1 MDQDQVNRMFLMQ
14 QVYATLFSLT
24 NKLQIKGDE
33 QLDGLTSRQLMTMIA
48 IIHLPEDETS
58 LNNIARKLGTSKQNV
73 KQLVAN
79 MESKGYVQMLP
90 SQHDG
95 RSYNIKITG
104 SGRQSL
110 LKNGEIGNDMFLDV
124 FKDFTKEDL
133 ETLWSLLKKLYRFD
147 GEEMDGFEE
156 MVDASK

>member
-1 MDQDQVNRMFLMQ
+1 MDKDQIDRMFLMQ

-33 QLDGLTSRQLMTMIA
+33 RLEGLTSRQLMTMIA

-58 LNNIARKLGTSKQNV
+58 LNNIAKKLGTSKQNV

-79 MESKGYVQMLP
+79 MESKGYVKTLP
-90 SQHDG
+90 SALDR
-95 RSYNIKITG
+95 RSYNITITEPG
-104 SGRQSL
+104 KQSL

-124 FKDFTKEDL
+124 FKDFTKEEL

>member
-1 MDQDQVNRMFLMQ
+1 MDQDQIDRMFLMQ

-33 QLDGLTSRQLMTMIA
+33 RLEGLTSRQLMTLIA

-79 MESKGYVQMLP
+79 MESKGYVQTLP
-90 SQHDG
+90 SRHDR
-95 RSYNIKITG
+95 RSYNIKITEPG
-104 SGRQSL
+104 KQSL
-110 LKNGEIGNDMFLDV
+110 LKNGEIGNNLFLDV
-124 FKDFTKEDL
+124 FKDFTMEEL
-133 ETLWSLLKKLYRFD
+133 EILWSLLKKLYRFD
-147 GEEMDGFEE
+147 GEAMDGFEE
-156 MVDASK
+156 MVDAGK